1 MCHKCRRETEVIKM
15 NSPLRS
21 KSDLWL
27 FTHKSCRLEFTV
39 HGIVPHGLLLA
50 QNKEHNVENITT
62 VRNSNDGLSVLK
74 IKEPQPG
81 QRSNISSYL
90 NKLVRS
96 WIISMATVAL
106 YSIAETVLYSQCVL
120 SQRSPTLKNFLVS
133 ILSSFTAQLPEH
145 GEGSVQLMPP
155 SFFNFYGHSNHI

>member
-1 MCHKCRRETEVIKM
+1 M
-15 NSPLRS
+15 
-21 KSDLWL
+21 
-27 FTHKSCRLEFTV
+27 
-39 HGIVPHGLLLA
+39 A

-96 WIISMATVAL
+96 
-106 YSIAETVLYSQCVL
+106 
-120 SQRSPTLKNFLVS
+120 
-133 ILSSFTAQLPEH
+133 
-145 GEGSVQLMPP
+145 
-155 SFFNFYGHSNHI
+155 